1 MGINKNSG
9 QNDQWKEYT
18 LWRLLKEYKVEIPV
32 IQRDYAQGREDNSHI
47 RKNFL
52 VELKQKLDEDDEKAP
67 LKLDF
72 VYGVSA
78 KCTDTGSRRF
88 DPLDGQQRLTTLW
101 LLHWFLAFK
110 SGKLKNK
117 RSNKIKR
124 KLKKLSYETRTSSRE
139 FCECL
144 CDKMVGVDSSTIDN
158 IADYIRDQSWF
169 YAEWIQDSTINGML
183 RTLSGDGAS
192 DEKDNIEAVFKVK
205 DIEDYDTLFDK
216 LTGQER
222 IVFNTYFIEESE
234 VGIPDDLYIKMNA
247 RGKSTSDFDNL
258 KTDILKNIDNKEG
271 VRDDISKS
279 FDTTWTNLFWQY
291 AIETKGEDFDG
302 EYDEAIFHFIN
313 RYVVN
318 KIICSKKENDENDEK
333 DYNELIGKKL
343 EYDTLVR
350 YKDYDVYKRHIDT
363 EDIKT
368 LNRIIINFINYN
380 KVIKNE
386 NNDNNEE
393 IWDWKK
399 LTEAY
404 KYFLPYYCNHEDN
417 VNNNNSSDKIKN
429 EVRSIT
435 YKERVYFKAICDF
448 MSLPEDDYKDQL
460 QYFDT
465 WMRVAGNLIMNPG
478 IDSESAMKAR
488 VRDIGELWK
497 KIKEE
502 LRKKKE
508 DENSVWTNSVWIGY
522 EVLSKEDI
530 YDKKFAKE
538 EQYKEEIEKAKIIM
552 AASEA
557 GQEAWEDRFITA
569 EQHSFFSGSIRF
581 LYRNEDGGLYK
592 KDDDSLDLEKIGE
605 LFDKKLKAAQ
615 KAFSSDK
622 TAKIALYYVKMFL
635 NYFSSF
641 DEIKDKYLFTTL
653 GSDPRKG
660 CWKDILCDPSLAN
673 QVHYFL
679 LDIYKTCTDANDA
692 DDSADQNNNLKNNP
706 KNDPKNNPKNKTK
719 DEDYEEFI
727 KCKKLL
733 KKLADPPKAKSEDF
747 KYMYRYY
754 QQYETN
760 AWAIYEKKSRD
771 KKDGVLIKRGRS
783 EKTAREE
790 NEYMSQKEYLADDDD
805 YNGFL
810 WGMDI
815 PLKKGEKNYIWHA
828 DNSIT
833 DENNENADA
842 EFKSTSEATT
852 GDSATSDK

>member
-1 MGINKNSG
+1 MEVNENSG
-9 QNDQWKEYT
+9 QSNQWIEFT
-18 LWRLLKEYKVEIPV
+18 LWKLLYSYKVEIPV

-52 VELKQKLDEDDEKAP
+52 AELKQKLDEDDEKAP

-72 VYGVSA
+72 VYGV
-78 KCTDTGSRRF
+78 KVEGIDKKNTRF

-101 LLHWFLAFK
+101 LLHWFLAFR
-110 SGKLKNK
+110 SGELGKNNEVK
-117 RSNKIKR
+117 ER
-124 KLKKLSYETRTSSRE
+124 LKKLSYETRTSSRE

-144 CDKMVGVDSSTIDN
+144 CDKMVGVNSSTIDN
-158 IADYIRDQSWF
+158 IADYIRDRSWF
-169 YAEWIQDSTINGML
+169 YAEWIQDPTINGML

-192 DEKDNIEAVFKVK
+192 DENDNIEAVLK
-205 DIEDYDTLFDK
+205 DTKHSYRILFNR
-216 LTGQER
+216 LTNDNNRR

-258 KTDILKNIDNKEG
+258 KTDILKNIDSR

-291 AIETKGEDFDG
+291 AIEKKGEAFDG

-318 KIICSKKENDENDEK
+318 KIICSETENKENDDK

-363 EDIKT
+363 KDIET
-368 LNRIIINFINYN
+368 LNRIIINLTQ
-380 KVIKNE
+380 IKN
-386 NNDNNEE
+386 NKE
-393 IWDWKK
+393 IGDWKK

-417 VNNNNSSDKIKN
+417 VKDKNKKDYSDSDNSQPKKSDKDNSKTK

-448 MSLPEDDYKDQL
+448 MSLPEADYENQK

-478 IDSESAMKAR
+478 IDSESTMKAR
-488 VRDIGELWK
+488 VRDIDELWK

-530 YDKKFAKE
+530 DDKKFAKN

-552 AASEA
+552 AASKA
-557 GQEAWEDRFITA
+557 GQEAWKNWENKKFIAA
-569 EQHSFFSGSIRF
+569 EKYSFFSGSIRF
-581 LYRNEDGGLYK
+581 LYRNEYGGLCK
-592 KDDDSLDLEKIGE
+592 KDGNLDLKKIGE
-605 LFDKKLKAAQ
+605 LFDHKFKAAK
-615 KAFSSDK
+615 KAFSDDE
-622 TAKIALYYVKMFL
+622 IELNYVKMFL

-660 CWKDILCDPSLAN
+660 CWKDILCDPSLAK

-679 LDIYKTCTDANDA
+679 LDIWKHNGHWIVENAA
-692 DDSADQNNNLKNNP
+692 DNSAGQDKDSKKLQEK
-706 KNDPKNNPKNKTK
+706 
-719 DEDYEEFI
+719 EDYKAFI
-727 KCKKLL
+727 KCDKLL
-733 KKLADPPKAKSEDF
+733 AKLATPSPGKTKDF

-760 AWAIYEKKSRD
+760 AWVIYEKNSRD
-771 KKDGVLIKRGRS
+771 KKDGVLIKRGGS

-790 NEYMSQKEYLADDDD
+790 NNVMEQYLTDDINT

-815 PLKKGEKNYIWHA
+815 PLKKGKKDYIWHA
-828 DNSIT
+828 DNSFT
-833 DENNENADA
+833 DKDNKNADA
-842 EFKSTSEATT
+842 EFSEITI